1 MSDANC
7 ITQEQL
13 KANFSYDS
21 DTGKFYKKNTNKE
34 IGFKSLDKYGF
45 IKVNGK
51 EYLSH
56 RLVWLYVYG
65 YFPKKQIDH
74 INGFRGDNR
83 LCNLRTVGNLEN
95 LQNIIKPNV
104 NSKTKLRGVSI
115 NRHGK
120 YIAQIT
126 VFYKCKHLG
135 CFDTP
140 EEAYKVYIEA
150 KKKYHSAPILEEQ

>member
-13 KANFSYDS
+13 KANILYEPN
-21 DTGKFYKKNTNKE
+21 TGKFYKTETNQE
-34 IGFKSLDKYGF
+34 IKFKSKDKYCF
-45 IKVNGK
+45 ITVLGK
-51 EYLSH
+51 QYLCH

-65 YFPKKQIDH
+65 SFPNKQIDH
-74 INGFRGDNR
+74 INGLRGDNR
-83 LCNLRTVGNLEN
+83 LSNLRLVGNLEN
-95 LQNIIKPNV
+95 LQNIIKPNS
-104 NSKTKLRGVSI
+104 NSKTKLRGVSL

-126 VFYKCKHLG
+126 IFYKCKHLG

-140 EEAYKVYIEA
+140 EEAYKVYMEA
-150 KKKYHSAPILEEQ
+150 KRKYHSAPILEEQ